1 MKKVLSAILAASMVL
16 SLAACGQQ
24 KSTESKASGESKA
37 EGQSQT
43 GAEGAVWKIGGIGPV
58 TGGLRPLLQERTAA
72 CGG

>member
-43 GAEGAVWKIGGIGPV
+43 GAEGAVWKIGLPAEYGSVVVFKYDMV
-58 TGGLRPLLQERTAA
+58 TK
-72 CGG
+72 